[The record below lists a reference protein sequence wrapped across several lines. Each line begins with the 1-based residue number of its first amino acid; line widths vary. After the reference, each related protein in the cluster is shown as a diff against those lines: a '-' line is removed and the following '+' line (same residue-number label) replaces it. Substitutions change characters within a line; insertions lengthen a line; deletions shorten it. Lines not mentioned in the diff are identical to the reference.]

1 MTLTVNTA
9 VEAYEQQ
16 RLAVAKRDGFALFPV
31 AAGEHQPAFV
41 YSTGMAQV
49 NFPELLCFAAPGMER
64 ATIGLLLNVC
74 TTLIDSVQRFGRN
87 ETLRAFCTRSLTARD
102 PQVTYT
108 PRLLQGDSYLYAL
121 NAFVT
126 RAVRFRSELGMP
138 QVIVL
143 EHDEVPSLE
152 TIRAQLMLAASV

>member
-1 MTLTVNTA
+1 MPLTANSPI
-9 VEAYEQQ
+9 EAYEQRQ
-16 RLAVAKRDGFALFPV
+16 LAVAKQQGYALFPV
-31 AAGEHQPAFV
+31 AAGDHQPAFV

-49 NFPELLCFAAPGMER
+49 DFPELLCFAAPGMEQG
-64 ATIGLLLNVC
+64 TIVLLQNLC

-87 ETLRAFCTRSLTARD
+87 ETLRAFCTRSITARD
-102 PQVTYT
+102 PEVTYT

-126 RAVRFRSELGMP
+126 RAVRFRAELGLP

-143 EHDEVPSLE
+143 DHDDVPSLE

>member
-1 MTLTVNTA
+1 M
-9 VEAYEQQ
+9 
-16 RLAVAKRDGFALFPV
+16 RLFPV

-49 NFPELLCFAAPGMER
+49 DFPELLCFAAPGMEQG
-64 ATIGLLLNVC
+64 TIVLLQNLC
-74 TTLIDSVQRFGRN
+74 MTLLESVERFGRN
-87 ETLRAFCTRSLTARD
+87 ETLRAFCTRSITARE
-102 PQVTYT
+102 PEVTYT

-126 RAVRFRSELGMP
+126 RAVRFRAELGFTSGDRP
-138 QVIVL
+138 RSRRCAL
-143 EHDEVPSLE
+143 SLE